1 MLFFCFYTKFL
12 KPIPYIISII
22 LIINTVQA
30 QTASQYSAT
39 KAIKIA
45 SKVYKTERNLLLRLP
60 EAYERTKAHYSVLY
74 LLDAHDRPKFDFY
87 CQTIDI
93 LVANQQIPPLI
104 IVGIIPE
111 ANRRNYEL
119 TPKSNNPKHRNYGGA
134 DDLLLHFERELLP
147 EIDGNYRTNGFKILS
162 GHSFSGLFVAHSLV
176 KKPNLFGAYIA
187 QSPTLW
193 YNDAQYVQQID
204 SLAQT
209 KIKKF
214 LFFSVSNGD
223 ETEQN
228 IHISVE
234 KLYETLK
241 ICKNK
246 DFKWQFLELTNK
258 THATTPIFSFAD
270 AINFVFEAWRIPN
283 DLAKAIKSVKNAKTD
298 PLSAINNHKTRVEQL
313 YNTDFDWSVEDYT
326 YIMAL
331 PTLDK
336 GNPLKAAAILK
347 EAQDVYPAASFID
360 ECLGDVAV
368 VQENWAEAATHF
380 EVALQKLLPTE
391 AEFRA
396 ELLLKLKAVRSK

>member
-1 MLFFCFYTKFL
+1 ML
-12 KPIPYIISII
+12 
-22 LIINTVQA
+22 LIINTIQA
-30 QTASQYSAT
+30 QTVSHYAET

-45 SKVYKTERNLLLRLP
+45 SKVYKKERNLLLRLP
-60 EAYERTKAHYSVLY
+60 EAYQRTKAHYSVLY
-74 LLDAHDRPKFDFY
+74 ILDAHDRPKFDFY

-111 ANRRNYEL
+111 PNRRNYEL
-119 TPKSNNPKHRNYGGA
+119 TPKSTNPKHKNYGGA
-134 DDLLLHFERELLP
+134 DDLLLHLERELLP

-162 GHSFSGLFVAHSLV
+162 GHSFGGLFVTHTLV
-176 KKPNLFGAYIA
+176 RKPNLFGAYIA

-193 YNDAQYVQQID
+193 YNDAQYVAQID
-204 SLAQT
+204 SLAQS

-228 IHISVE
+228 IRISVE

-246 DFKWQFLELTNK
+246 DFKWQFLELNNK
-258 THATTPIFSFAD
+258 IHAVTPIFSFAD
-270 AINFVFEAWRIPN
+270 ALNFVFEAWRIPN

-298 PLSAINNHKTRVEQL
+298 PLSAINNHKSRVERL
-313 YNTDFDWSVEDYT
+313 YSTDFDWSVEDYT
-326 YIMAL
+326 YLMAL

-336 GNPLKAAAILK
+336 GNPLKAVAILK
-347 EAQDVYPAASFID
+347 EAQELYPAASFID
-360 ECLGDVAV
+360 ECLGDVEVA
-368 VQENWAEAATHF
+368 QENWAQAATYF
-380 EVALQKLLPTE
+380 ENALKKLLPHE
-391 AEFRA
+391 EEFLA
-396 ELLLKLKAVRSK
+396 ELQMKLKAVRSK